1 MSETEAPLLQL
12 NGVSVVYDGHAVID
26 DLSLEV
32 GRGEFVVIHGSTGC
46 GKSTILRLFAGLID
60 PTKGEV
66 VVAGDRIDEFDEA
79 QRRWLR
85 RSMGLMMQEELLLED
100 RTVLENVMLPALA
113 ADETA
118 QEARRRA
125 LLALNKCGAADLAD
139 LRPSSLSAGQRQIA
153 CLARAVVN
161 RPVLIL
167 ADEPATHLDKTN
179 AQTLINLLSAFALAG
194 VTVVAATHQHLTPE
208 GCRSREI
215 TLSASNRGGA
225 ASSRAWALKETFR
238 GFRQNF
244 SLFSL
249 ATFLSAL
256 ALSIPLFISTIF
268 YELAEPIRQIPTSV
282 EITVFTKSG
291 TDMEKLSK
299 AVAEI
304 ETIERVSLVPKD
316 EAIRSLNEH
325 LGLKDKAVKHN
336 PLPDILIATVSS
348 STSPAGVDAAAG
360 RIEKIEGVD
369 MLAYETDWREKLD
382 ALSNAARLGL
392 LCLGI
397 VVLTLVM
404 LVVAASIRLTTL
416 SVQPQMK
423 ALYLFGASP
432 SFAMRPIAWRGF
444 ILMMSASLGAIA
456 ITYAGLAV
464 LGHPIATVARLYEVE
479 LALALPPVDWCAGFV
494 IICSLIGYIIA
505 LLSAQDAWRKARR

>member
-1 MSETEAPLLQL
+1 MS
-12 NGVSVVYDGHAVID
+12 Y
-26 DLSLEV
+26 
-32 GRGEFVVIHGSTGC
+32 
-46 GKSTILRLFAGLID
+46 
-60 PTKGEV
+60 
-66 VVAGDRIDEFDEA
+66 
-79 QRRWLR
+79 
-85 RSMGLMMQEELLLED
+85 
-100 RTVLENVMLPALA
+100 
-113 ADETA
+113 
-118 QEARRRA
+118 
-125 LLALNKCGAADLAD
+125 
-139 LRPSSLSAGQRQIA
+139 
-153 CLARAVVN
+153 
-161 RPVLIL
+161 
-167 ADEPATHLDKTN
+167 
-179 AQTLINLLSAFALAG
+179 
-194 VTVVAATHQHLTPE
+194 
-208 GCRSREI
+208 
-215 TLSASNRGGA
+215 

-464 LGHPIATVARLYEVE
+464 LASTRSSSRLRF
-479 LALALPPVDWCAGFV
+479 LPSTGALA
-494 IICSLIGYIIA
+494 S
-505 LLSAQDAWRKARR
+505 

>member
-118 QEARRRA
+118 QEA
-125 LLALNKCGAADLAD
+125 LLPLNKCGAADLAD

-225 ASSRAWALKETFR
+225 A
-238 GFRQNF
+238 
-244 SLFSL
+244 
-249 ATFLSAL
+249 
-256 ALSIPLFISTIF
+256 
-268 YELAEPIRQIPTSV
+268 
-282 EITVFTKSG
+282 
-291 TDMEKLSK
+291 
-299 AVAEI
+299 
-304 ETIERVSLVPKD
+304 
-316 EAIRSLNEH
+316 
-325 LGLKDKAVKHN
+325 
-336 PLPDILIATVSS
+336 
-348 STSPAGVDAAAG
+348 
-360 RIEKIEGVD
+360 
-369 MLAYETDWREKLD
+369 
-382 ALSNAARLGL
+382 
-392 LCLGI
+392 
-397 VVLTLVM
+397 
-404 LVVAASIRLTTL
+404 
-416 SVQPQMK
+416 
-423 ALYLFGASP
+423 
-432 SFAMRPIAWRGF
+432 
-444 ILMMSASLGAIA
+444 
-456 ITYAGLAV
+456 
-464 LGHPIATVARLYEVE
+464 
-479 LALALPPVDWCAGFV
+479 
-494 IICSLIGYIIA
+494 
-505 LLSAQDAWRKARR
+505 

>member
-1 MSETEAPLLQL
+1 MS
-12 NGVSVVYDGHAVID
+12 Y
-26 DLSLEV
+26 
-32 GRGEFVVIHGSTGC
+32 
-46 GKSTILRLFAGLID
+46 
-60 PTKGEV
+60 
-66 VVAGDRIDEFDEA
+66 
-79 QRRWLR
+79 
-85 RSMGLMMQEELLLED
+85 
-100 RTVLENVMLPALA
+100 
-113 ADETA
+113 
-118 QEARRRA
+118 
-125 LLALNKCGAADLAD
+125 
-139 LRPSSLSAGQRQIA
+139 
-153 CLARAVVN
+153 
-161 RPVLIL
+161 
-167 ADEPATHLDKTN
+167 
-179 AQTLINLLSAFALAG
+179 
-194 VTVVAATHQHLTPE
+194 
-208 GCRSREI
+208 
-215 TLSASNRGGA
+215 

-382 ALSNAARLGL
+382 AL
-392 LCLGI
+392 GI

>member
-118 QEARRRA
+118 

-225 ASSRAWALKETFR
+225 A
-238 GFRQNF
+238 
-244 SLFSL
+244 
-249 ATFLSAL
+249 
-256 ALSIPLFISTIF
+256 
-268 YELAEPIRQIPTSV
+268 
-282 EITVFTKSG
+282 
-291 TDMEKLSK
+291 
-299 AVAEI
+299 
-304 ETIERVSLVPKD
+304 
-316 EAIRSLNEH
+316 
-325 LGLKDKAVKHN
+325 
-336 PLPDILIATVSS
+336 
-348 STSPAGVDAAAG
+348 
-360 RIEKIEGVD
+360 
-369 MLAYETDWREKLD
+369 
-382 ALSNAARLGL
+382 
-392 LCLGI
+392 
-397 VVLTLVM
+397 
-404 LVVAASIRLTTL
+404 
-416 SVQPQMK
+416 
-423 ALYLFGASP
+423 
-432 SFAMRPIAWRGF
+432 
-444 ILMMSASLGAIA
+444 
-456 ITYAGLAV
+456 
-464 LGHPIATVARLYEVE
+464 
-479 LALALPPVDWCAGFV
+479 
-494 IICSLIGYIIA
+494 
-505 LLSAQDAWRKARR
+505 

>member
-1 MSETEAPLLQL
+1 MS
-12 NGVSVVYDGHAVID
+12 Y
-26 DLSLEV
+26 
-32 GRGEFVVIHGSTGC
+32 
-46 GKSTILRLFAGLID
+46 
-60 PTKGEV
+60 
-66 VVAGDRIDEFDEA
+66 
-79 QRRWLR
+79 
-85 RSMGLMMQEELLLED
+85 
-100 RTVLENVMLPALA
+100 
-113 ADETA
+113 
-118 QEARRRA
+118 
-125 LLALNKCGAADLAD
+125 
-139 LRPSSLSAGQRQIA
+139 
-153 CLARAVVN
+153 
-161 RPVLIL
+161 
-167 ADEPATHLDKTN
+167 
-179 AQTLINLLSAFALAG
+179 
-194 VTVVAATHQHLTPE
+194 
-208 GCRSREI
+208 
-215 TLSASNRGGA
+215 

-304 ETIERVSLVPKD
+304 ETIERVSLVP
-316 EAIRSLNEH
+316 
-325 LGLKDKAVKHN
+325 KDKAVKHN

-479 LALALPPVDWCAGFV
+479 LTLALPPVDWCAGFV

>member
-46 GKSTILRLFAGLID
+46 GKSTILRLF
-60 PTKGEV
+60 EV

-225 ASSRAWALKETFR
+225 A
-238 GFRQNF
+238 
-244 SLFSL
+244 
-249 ATFLSAL
+249 
-256 ALSIPLFISTIF
+256 
-268 YELAEPIRQIPTSV
+268 
-282 EITVFTKSG
+282 
-291 TDMEKLSK
+291 
-299 AVAEI
+299 
-304 ETIERVSLVPKD
+304 
-316 EAIRSLNEH
+316 
-325 LGLKDKAVKHN
+325 
-336 PLPDILIATVSS
+336 
-348 STSPAGVDAAAG
+348 
-360 RIEKIEGVD
+360 
-369 MLAYETDWREKLD
+369 
-382 ALSNAARLGL
+382 
-392 LCLGI
+392 
-397 VVLTLVM
+397 
-404 LVVAASIRLTTL
+404 
-416 SVQPQMK
+416 
-423 ALYLFGASP
+423 
-432 SFAMRPIAWRGF
+432 
-444 ILMMSASLGAIA
+444 
-456 ITYAGLAV
+456 
-464 LGHPIATVARLYEVE
+464 
-479 LALALPPVDWCAGFV
+479 
-494 IICSLIGYIIA
+494 
-505 LLSAQDAWRKARR
+505 

>member
-26 DLSLEV
+26 GLSLEV

-60 PTKGEV
+60 PTEGEV

-100 RTVLENVMLPALA
+100 RTVFENVMLPALA

-167 ADEPATHLDKTN
+167 ADEPATHLDKAN
-179 AQTLINLLSAFALAG
+179 AQTLINLLGAFALAG

-225 ASSRAWALKETFR
+225 A
-238 GFRQNF
+238 
-244 SLFSL
+244 
-249 ATFLSAL
+249 
-256 ALSIPLFISTIF
+256 
-268 YELAEPIRQIPTSV
+268 
-282 EITVFTKSG
+282 
-291 TDMEKLSK
+291 
-299 AVAEI
+299 
-304 ETIERVSLVPKD
+304 
-316 EAIRSLNEH
+316 
-325 LGLKDKAVKHN
+325 
-336 PLPDILIATVSS
+336 
-348 STSPAGVDAAAG
+348 
-360 RIEKIEGVD
+360 
-369 MLAYETDWREKLD
+369 
-382 ALSNAARLGL
+382 
-392 LCLGI
+392 
-397 VVLTLVM
+397 
-404 LVVAASIRLTTL
+404 
-416 SVQPQMK
+416 
-423 ALYLFGASP
+423 
-432 SFAMRPIAWRGF
+432 
-444 ILMMSASLGAIA
+444 
-456 ITYAGLAV
+456 
-464 LGHPIATVARLYEVE
+464 
-479 LALALPPVDWCAGFV
+479 
-494 IICSLIGYIIA
+494 
-505 LLSAQDAWRKARR
+505 